1 MRAPARIAVLVCLA
15 ALAGCGGDDGKD
27 AGTARTSSTAP
38 AAPQP
43 RGPVPPALRTVESA
57 AEDTIDHALAGDR
70 AKAVRTSDALLAAAD
85 GPARRALT
93 DAGVARGPI
102 EDLHTRSAE
111 VARLA
116 PKGDLLAVA
125 LAANHAFELVPGFF
139 ARYRS
144 RVPAGVLSLDHLDF
158 EAKLRARAHDAP
170 RLRAAS
176 TRLRSTWGRLRP
188 GVRRAGGARP
198 AAAFAAHVR
207 RLERLAAGSAGAEA
221 AREAQHGLDLVDELE
236 AVYER

>member
-1 MRAPARIAVLVCLA
+1 VPAPARIAFLLCLA
-15 ALAGCGGDDGKD
+15 ALAGCGGDDEKD
-27 AGTARTSSTAP
+27 AGTTRTQTATA

-70 AKAVRTSDALLAAAD
+70 AKAVRTANTLLAAAD

-93 DAGVARGPI
+93 DAGVERGPI
-102 EDLHTRSAE
+102 EDLHARSAE

-116 PKGDLLAVA
+116 PQGDLLAVA

-139 ARYRS
+139 ARYET
-144 RVPAGVLSLDHLDF
+144 RVPAGVQTLDYLDF
-158 EAKLRARAHDAP
+158 EAKLRARAHDAAQLQAATEA
-170 RLRAAS
+170 LR
-176 TRLRSTWGRLRP
+176 REWGGLRP
-188 GVRRAGGARP
+188 GVVRAGGARP
-198 AAAFAAHVR
+198 AAAFDAHVQ
-207 RLERLAAGSAGAEA
+207 RLVRLAAGSAGAAA

>member
-1 MRAPARIAVLVCLA
+1 MPALARIVFLLCLA
-15 ALAGCGGDDGKD
+15 ALAGCGADDEKD
-27 AGTARTSSTAP
+27 AATMRTSTTTA

-70 AKAVRTSDALLAAAD
+70 AKAVRTANALVAAAD
-85 GPARRALT
+85 GPAKRALT
-93 DAGVARGPI
+93 AAGVGRGPI
-102 EDLHTRSAE
+102 QDLHARSAE

-116 PKGDLLAVA
+116 PKGELLAVA

-139 ARYRS
+139 ARYQT
-144 RVPAGVLSLDHLDF
+144 RVPARVQTLDYLDF
-158 EAKLRARAHDAP
+158 EAKLRARAHDDAQ
-170 RLRAAS
+170 LRAAAEA
-176 TRLRSTWGRLRP
+176 LRQEWGGLRP
-188 GVRRAGGARP
+188 GVVRAGGARP
-198 AAAFAAHVR
+198 AAAFDAHVR
-207 RLERLAAGSAGAEA
+207 RLTRLAGGSAGAEA